1 MERRLW
7 TCVHELMG
15 LQTIAESKYAL
26 SYSNWN
32 DFGWQT
38 AFGLYVAL
46 PEFRDGVCNVP
57 IGGLSIVE
65 HFPITKGRRFLPREG
80 ATNFTSFI
88 VSVESAEC
96 MYLTL
101 TYDER
106 MELIRKLRI
115 RFDDSGISEQGNYK
129 MSTLRNKSR
138 EEFLLMQKKIKDIV
152 MKEDDVS
159 ALVYK
164 HFDKS
169 KIILY
174 P

>member
-1 MERRLW
+1 MEKKLW
-7 TCVHELMG
+7 TCVHELVG
-15 LQTIAESKYAL
+15 LQTIAESKYVL

-38 AFGLYVAL
+38 LFRLHVAL
-46 PEFRDGVCNVP
+46 PEFKDGVCNAY
-57 IGGLSIVE
+57 IGEFSIVE
-65 HFPITKGRRFLPREG
+65 HFPITKGQRFLPREG
-80 ATNFTSFI
+80 TTNYTSFI
-88 VSVESAEC
+88 VSIESAEC

-138 EEFLLMQKKIKDIV
+138 EDFLQMQKKIKEIV
-152 MKEDDVS
+152 MKKDDVS
-159 ALVYK
+159 TIVCK

-169 KIILY
+169 QIILY